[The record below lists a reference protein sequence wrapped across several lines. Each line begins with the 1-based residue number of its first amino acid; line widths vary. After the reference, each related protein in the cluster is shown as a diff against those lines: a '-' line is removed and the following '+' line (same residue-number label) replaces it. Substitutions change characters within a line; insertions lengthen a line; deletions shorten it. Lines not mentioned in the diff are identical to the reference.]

1 VWWILSYSKTLPKGQ
16 IEFTPIVFQNLHVY
30 KPWLQAM
37 SPFFYVV
44 LGSAKF
50 IMVTHLYFSFLA
62 DDSQTKEG

>member
-1 VWWILSYSKTLPKGQ
+1 
-16 IEFTPIVFQNLHVY
+16 
-30 KPWLQAM
+30 M